1 MATEARMANLAIL
14 PKKPSFLKKAGIV
27 NMATIAKNVKMG
39 KMATTEE
46 IAKKNTIAKNAMVG
60 LMP

>member
-1 MATEARMANLAIL
+1 MAT
-14 PKKPSFLKKAGIV
+14 
-27 NMATIAKNVKMG
+27 TAKNVKMA

-46 IAKKNTIAKNAMVG
+46 IAKNNTIAKNAMVG